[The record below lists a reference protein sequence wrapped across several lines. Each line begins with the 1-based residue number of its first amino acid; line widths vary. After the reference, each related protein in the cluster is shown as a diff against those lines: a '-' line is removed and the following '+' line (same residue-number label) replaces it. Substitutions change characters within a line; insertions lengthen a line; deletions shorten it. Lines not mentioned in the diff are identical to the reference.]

1 MAAEIACILAMSKSN
16 NQLTKRDKGITMFK
30 GHNII
35 TVDDEG
41 VFIAEL
47 HRATLQPVDKIIEDD
62 FEQLLRDSE
71 KVAIRSQN

>member
-1 MAAEIACILAMSKSN
+1 
-16 NQLTKRDKGITMFK
+16 MFK

>member
-1 MAAEIACILAMSKSN
+1 
-16 NQLTKRDKGITMFK
+16 MFK
-30 GHNII
+30 GHNNI
-35 TVDDEG
+35 TADDEG

-47 HRATLQPVDKIIEDD
+47 NRATLQPVDKIIEDD